1 MFKAPNRQLYLAL
14 DVPAGINSGL
24 MKQSHCV
31 FSVLFS
37 LLSCSAMAQWAWTDE
52 EGRPIFSD
60 RAPSTSVPE
69 KRIFKRP
76 APPRVNPTPEPAPNE
91 AAVAAHVKA
100 ASAALPAASTPQSA
114 GLDKELAERKKKAEQ
129 AQAEQRKFEEERLS
143 KLKADNCER
152 ARQAQRTLESG
163 VRMVRTNARGER
175 EILDDADRA
184 VEAKRLQ
191 GIVATDCN

>member
-1 MFKAPNRQLYLAL
+1 
-14 DVPAGINSGL
+14 
-24 MKQSHCV
+24 MKQSQCV
-31 FSVLFS
+31 FFLMFS

-52 EGRPIFSD
+52 EGRTVFSD
-60 RAPSTSVPE
+60 RAPPISVPE

-76 APPRVNPTPEPAPNE
+76 GPAKLSPAQESAPIAGTD
-91 AAVAAHVKA
+91 VAHARTASPSQPA
-100 ASAALPAASTPQSA
+100 ASAPAATA
-114 GLDKELAERKKKAEQ
+114 LDRELAERKKKAEQ
-129 AQAEQRKFEEERLS
+129 AQAEQRKLEEERIS

>member
-1 MFKAPNRQLYLAL
+1 
-14 DVPAGINSGL
+14 
-24 MKQSHCV
+24 MKQSH
-31 FSVLFS
+31 SLFFVILS
-37 LLSCSAMAQWAWTDE
+37 LLSCSAMAQWAWTDDD
-52 EGRPIFSD
+52 GKPVFSD
-60 RAPSTSVPE
+60 RAPSSSVPE

-76 APPRVNPTPEPAPNE
+76 GPGRLASAQEPAPNE
-91 AAVAAHVKA
+91 GIDATNARPANP
-100 ASAALPAASTPQSA
+100 SQPAASTPQAS

-129 AQAEQRKFEEERLS
+129 AQTEQRKLEEERIR

-163 VRMVRTNARGER
+163 VRMSRTNAKGER
-175 EILDDADRA
+175 EVLDDADRA

>member
-1 MFKAPNRQLYLAL
+1 
-14 DVPAGINSGL
+14 
-24 MKQSHCV
+24 MKQSQRV
-31 FSVLFS
+31 FFLMFS
-37 LLSCSAMAQWAWTDE
+37 LLSCSAMAQWAWTDD
-52 EGRPIFSD
+52 EGKPIFSD

-76 APPRVNPTPEPAPNE
+76 GPARLNPTQETASNDVADAANARPATPAQPATSAPQ
-91 AAVAAHVKA
+91 AATA
-100 ASAALPAASTPQSA
+100 
-114 GLDKELAERKKKAEQ
+114 LDKALAERKKKAEQ
-129 AQAEQRKFEEERLS
+129 VQAEQKKLDDERIS
-143 KLKADNCER
+143 KIKADNCER

-163 VRMVRTNARGER
+163 VRMSRTNAKGER